1 MKTKKVLA
9 GLLAVTVVAGKMV
22 IAPVTAE
29 AALAG
34 SAQAGVFEG
43 HTYAIFSEQ
52 MNWKDARDYCEKIG
66 GHLVTIT
73 SEEENVFIT
82 EKIMVIDEDCLI
94 GFSDEESEGDWVW
107 VTGEDTDYTNWE
119 DGEPNNEWEEDFAL
133 IKNGSG
139 VWNDGHLD
147 TENWNFICEWDFEVD
162 SIENKTCITGATL
175 DIKKTG
181 NDVEYDSSDSKIATV
196 GEDGVVKFKK
206 AGSVVLTAADD
217 DDVTT
222 VYSVTVINPK
232 LNTTKIT
239 LKPKKTYKLTIS
251 NKVGKAVFTSSNSK
265 VAKVSATG
273 KITALKKGKAVIT
286 VKTNGIVLK
295 CTVTVK

>member
-1 MKTKKVLA
+1 MT
-9 GLLAVTVVAGKMV
+9 
-22 IAPVTAE
+22 
-29 AALAG
+29 ALAG
-34 SAQAGVFEG
+34 SAHSGVFEG

-52 MNWKDARDYCEKIG
+52 INWKDARDFCEKLG

-73 SEEENVFIT
+73 SEEENAFIT
-82 EKIMVIDEDCLI
+82 ENIMVINEDCQI

-139 VWNDGHLD
+139 QWNDAHLD
-147 TENWNFICEWDFEVD
+147 KENWNFICEWDFEVD
-162 SIENKTCITGATL
+162 SIKDKTGITGGTL

-181 NDVEYDSSDSKIATV
+181 SDVEYESGDSDIATV
-196 GEDGVVKFKK
+196 SADGVAKFKK
-206 AGSVVLTAADD
+206 AGSVTLTATA

-222 VYSVTVINPK
+222 VYNVTVKDPK
-232 LNTTKIT
+232 LNTTKVT
-239 LKPKKTYKLTIS
+239 LKKGKTYKLTIS
-251 NKVGKAVFTSSNSK
+251 NKVGKAVFKSSNSK
-265 VAKVSATG
+265 VAKVSSTG

-286 VKTNGIVLK
+286 VKTNGITLK

>member
-82 EKIMVIDEDCLI
+82 ETITRLQNGRDMHTNLYLTVAI
-94 GFSDEESEGDWVW
+94 GF
-107 VTGEDTDYTNWE
+107 
-119 DGEPNNEWEEDFAL
+119 
-133 IKNGSG
+133 I
-139 VWNDGHLD
+139 
-147 TENWNFICEWDFEVD
+147 
-162 SIENKTCITGATL
+162 
-175 DIKKTG
+175 
-181 NDVEYDSSDSKIATV
+181 
-196 GEDGVVKFKK
+196 
-206 AGSVVLTAADD
+206 
-217 DDVTT
+217 
-222 VYSVTVINPK
+222 
-232 LNTTKIT
+232 
-239 LKPKKTYKLTIS
+239 
-251 NKVGKAVFTSSNSK
+251 
-265 VAKVSATG
+265 
-273 KITALKKGKAVIT
+273 
-286 VKTNGIVLK
+286 
-295 CTVTVK
+295 

>member
-1 MKTKKVLA
+1 MRTKKLLA
-9 GLLAVTVVAGKMV
+9 ELLAVTVVAGGMV

-34 SAQAGVFEG
+34 SAKSEVFEG

-52 MNWKDARDYCEKIG
+52 MNWKDARDYCEKLG

-73 SEEENVFIT
+73 SAEENAFIT
-82 EKIMVIDEDCLI
+82 ESIMVIDEDCLI

-107 VTGEDTDYTNWE
+107 VTGEDTDYVNWE

-139 VWNDGHLD
+139 IWNDGHLD
-147 TENWNFICEWDFEVD
+147 VENWNFICEWDFEVD
-162 SIENKTCITGATL
+162 SIVNKTSITGATL

-181 NDVEYDSSDSKIATV
+181 NDAEYDSGDTDIATV
-196 GEDGVVKFKK
+196 SEDGIATFKK
-206 AGSVVLTAADD
+206 AGSVILTATA

-222 VYSVTVINPK
+222 VYSVTVKNPK
-232 LNTTKIT
+232 LNTTKVT
-239 LKPKKTYKLTIS
+239 LKPKKTYKLSIS
-251 NKVGKAVFTSSNSK
+251 NKVGKAVFKSSNTK
-265 VAKVSATG
+265 VAKVSSTG

-286 VKTNGIVLK
+286 VNTNGIVLK

>member
-1 MKTKKVLA
+1 MRTKK
-9 GLLAVTVVAGKMV
+9 LLAELLVVTVVAGGMV

-34 SAQAGVFEG
+34 SAKSEVFEG

-52 MNWKDARDYCEKIG
+52 MNWKDARDYCEKLG

-73 SEEENVFIT
+73 SAEENAFIT
-82 EKIMVIDEDCLI
+82 ESIMVIDEDCLI

-139 VWNDGHLD
+139 IWNDGHLD

-162 SIENKTCITGATL
+162 SIVNKTSITGATL

-181 NDVEYDSSDSKIATV
+181 NDAEYDSGDTDIATV
-196 GEDGVVKFKK
+196 SEDGIATFKK
-206 AGSVVLTAADD
+206 AGSVILTATA

-222 VYSVTVINPK
+222 VYSVTVKNPK
-232 LNTTKIT
+232 LNTTKVT
-239 LKPKKTYKLTIS
+239 LKPKKTYKLSIS
-251 NKVGKAVFTSSNSK
+251 NKVGKAVFKSSNTK
-265 VAKVSATG
+265 VAKVSSTG

-286 VKTNGIVLK
+286 VNTNGIVLK